1 MSFPRNPLDKYRSY
15 SYHNILLVANNTES
29 LRPYLSADP
38 TLDAAAMTAIQA
50 TAQGEAI
57 NVPGVAGQTFLVLDS
72 RRTSNFS
79 IREFNYTT
87 APGVGTASQT
97 HIYVGTLNMV
107 IVDPDGIN
115 FINYLRY
122 LVDEKLKSDFFGIH
136 FVLKTIFVGHTHD
149 DTTEVVTTSA
159 IPLMMHDLE
168 FDVSYREGIY
178 NLKFVP
184 LMQNV
189 AVMVKQYA
197 IVNNARSIQA
207 EDGKLGTIIKSFEN
221 RLNESYRDWYQKCNI
236 AIKKAGDTDEQQIGK
251 TGRLV
256 QVMITIPKEWEQ
268 FPVDA
273 NFDQTIERNFA
284 AEKKKRDEEAKAK
297 QDAADKEREKQ
308 ISDAVKA
315 GETKEKAE
323 SRIKRQIISFN
334 PVMTV
339 YDILADIF
347 KLCPEVNK
355 LAAKKAVEDNKVK
368 LFKTLSS
375 ITSNEEVIVVHFDC
389 VEFEVPNVTLDKDK
403 SSNFDKWF
411 TTTAAGERMPLNSL
425 TFDYIFSGR
434 NTDILDFSLKMQ
446 MGQLLLMNNA
456 TKMGTTAH
464 RAVNNQKSQAD
475 APETLEKKNTVF
487 VRENDPIT
495 FPPQTNDQRTNF
507 AFMQEKVNVDAQR
520 QHQKDR
526 TEWLSAVAFM
536 HGSSSLNVK
545 MNIRGNPN
553 LLNKYV
559 VDTIQEHCVPEN
571 IKLVDL
577 LKDEKSFRENSVLGN
592 DQAWQDKKQK
602 YREALDKYFA
612 DNVIA
617 AFKEQTVNESDI
629 NGPKAHTYPFFVK
642 VNVFAPNTLDF
653 GSTTRTLDGSTG
665 TYTKFWYDGWYMVFQ
680 IDSKFAD
687 GVFTQELTIGAF
699 DLYGPETSTTTGGAS
714 TTPPKEE
721 KSNE

>member
-29 LRPYLSADP
+29 LRPFLSSDP
-38 TLDAAAMTAIQA
+38 ALDAVAMTAIQS
-50 TAQGEAI
+50 TKQGEAI
-57 NVPGVAGQTFLVLDS
+57 VVPGASSSAFLVLDS

-136 FVLKTIFVGHTHD
+136 FVLKTIFVGHTFD
-149 DTTEVVTTSA
+149 DKTEVVTTSA

-168 FDVSYREGIY
+168 FDVSYKEGIY
-178 NLKFVP
+178 NIKFVP

-189 AVMVKQYA
+189 ATMVKQYA
-197 IVNNARSIQA
+197 TVSNARSIQA

-236 AIKKAGDTDEQQIGK
+236 AIKKAGDADEKPVGK

-256 QVMITIPKEWEQ
+256 QVMITIPKEWES
-268 FPVDA
+268 FSVDA

-284 AEKKKRDEEAKAK
+284 AEKKKREDEAKKK
-297 QDAADKEREKQ
+297 QDDADQEREKQ

-315 GETKEKAE
+315 GESIDKAK

-347 KLCPEVNK
+347 KLCPDVNR
-355 LAAKKAVEDNKVK
+355 LAAKQAVEDNKVK

-411 TTTAAGERMPLNSL
+411 TTTSSGERMPLNSL
-425 TFDYIFSGR
+425 TFDYIFSGK

-446 MGQLLLMNNA
+446 MGQLLLMNNS
-456 TKMGTTAH
+456 TKMGTTSH
-464 RAVNNQKSQAD
+464 RLVNNQKSQAD
-475 APETLEKKNTVF
+475 SPETLEKKNTVF

-495 FPPQTNDQRTNF
+495 FPAQTNDQRTNF
-507 AFMQEKVNVDAQR
+507 AFMPEKVNVDAQR
-520 QHQKDR
+520 QNQKAR

-559 VDTIQEHCVPEN
+559 VDTIQEHVIPEN
-571 IKLVDL
+571 IKLIDL
-577 LKDEKSFRENSVLGN
+577 LSDEKKFRENSVLGN
-592 DQAWQDKKQK
+592 DQAWMDKKQK

-617 AFKEQTVNESDI
+617 AFKEQNPDESDI
-629 NGPKAHTYPFFVK
+629 NGPKAHTYPFFIK

-653 GSTTRTLDGSTG
+653 GSTTRTLDGTTG
-665 TYTKFWYDGWYMVFQ
+665 AYTKFWYDGWYMVFQ
-680 IDSKFAD
+680 IDSKFSD
-687 GVFTQELTIGAF
+687 GLFTQELTIGAF
-699 DLYGPETSTTTGGAS
+699 DLYGPETSTTTGGAAQPS
-714 TTPPKEE
+714 QE
-721 KSNE
+721 KA

>member
-57 NVPGVAGQTFLVLDS
+57 NVPGVAGQAFLVLDS

-411 TTTAAGERMPLNSL
+411 TTTAAGERVPLNSL

-612 DNVIA
+612 DNVIS